1 MHRGS
6 DPGVIAAFAGE
17 HGAARRASSEAGQAG
32 GGGPRAAAVPHP
44 DPAGMPHPDEALAVR
59 ARGGDAAAF
68 GEIFERYHHRIV
80 NYLYGLVRD
89 RELANDLAQDSF
101 LKAYRALPRTGDDL
115 RLAPWLYRIA
125 GNTAFSALR
134 RRRLIRW
141 LPLLGDAIVVESAD
155 GHVAEAEAVQRAL
168 AQLPA
173 KYAAPLL
180 LHSHEGRSC
189 GEIAAILDISP
200 GAVKTRLFRA
210 REAFRAVYG
219 EEAS

>member
-1 MHRGS
+1 MLDHALT
-6 DPGVIAAFAGE
+6 AAPAVTIDE
-17 HGAARRASSEAGQAG
+17 LLVARARR
-32 GGGPRAAAVPHP
+32 
-44 DPAGMPHPDEALAVR
+44 
-59 ARGGDAAAF
+59 GDAAAF

-80 NYLYGLVRD
+80 NYLYGLVHD
-89 RELANDLAQDSF
+89 RELAADLAQDSF
-101 LKAYRALPRTGDDL
+101 LKAYRALPRMGDDL

-141 LPLLGDAIVVESAD
+141 LPLLNDGIETADAGGEIV
-155 GHVAEAEAVQRAL
+155 EAEAVQRAL

>member
-1 MHRGS
+1 MADEQPTLFFS
-6 DPGVIAAFAGE
+6 VPTSYAALAESLAQDAFASVRQGI
-17 HGAARRASSEAGQAG
+17 SAG
-32 GGGPRAAAVPHP
+32 
-44 DPAGMPHPDEALAVR
+44 EALPA
-59 ARGGDAAAF
+59 
-68 GEIFERYHHRIV
+68 EIFERYHHRIV
-80 NYLYGLVRD
+80 NYLHGLVRD

-155 GHVAEAEAVQRAL
+155 GHVAEAEAVERAL
-168 AQLPA
+168 ARLPA
-173 KYAAPLL
+173 RYAAPLL

-189 GEIAAILDISP
+189 GEIAVILDISP

>member
-1 MHRGS
+1 MMDHALT
-6 DPGVIAAFAGE
+6 AAPAVTIDE
-17 HGAARRASSEAGQAG
+17 MLVARARR
-32 GGGPRAAAVPHP
+32 
-44 DPAGMPHPDEALAVR
+44 
-59 ARGGDAAAF
+59 GDAAAF
-68 GEIFERYHHRIV
+68 SEIFERYHHRIV
-80 NYLYGLVRD
+80 NYLYGLVHD
-89 RELANDLAQDSF
+89 RELAADLAQDSF
-101 LKAYRALPRTGDDL
+101 LKAYRALPRMGDDL

-219 EEAS
+219 EEAGSSYQHQRTMLSKHFLAHAGAYP